1 VELQVLNALAITLP
15 NRSALQESAR
25 FYRDQQCFRRHHWL
39 RVVHLSDTR
48 DTREFMNA
56 FAPPSPLTAQKLQAS
71 LTVNDLPTSL
81 AWYRDVIGFAVNQEH
96 VREGKLRAVSLKAGD
111 VEILIGQD
119 DGAKGFDRVK
129 GAGFSLQLT
138 TTQDIDELAIGI
150 RKRGGTL
157 ASEPAD
163 MPWGARVFRVRDPDG
178 FTLVISSPR

>member
-1 VELQVLNALAITLP
+1 
-15 NRSALQESAR
+15 
-25 FYRDQQCFRRHHWL
+25 
-39 RVVHLSDTR
+39 
-48 DTREFMNA
+48 MNA
-56 FAPPSPLTAQKLQAS
+56 SVAAAPLTAQKLQAS

-81 AWYRDVIGFAVNQEH
+81 AWYRDVIGFTVNQEH

-138 TTQDIDELAIGI
+138 TTQNIDGLANDIK
-150 RKRGGTL
+150 KRGGTL
-157 ASEPAD
+157 ATEPAD

-178 FTLVISSPR
+178 FTLAFSSPR